1 MTIHR
6 MKLVVAVVLTLLL
19 SGSAFGGTIQATPAP
34 VASGPGLGFA
44 SVAAV
49 VTVQANNDNVPSATA
64 LDGNTVVPL
73 KRFDFPDY
81 IDIQFTVLP
90 SDGVTEYQVSEFVDN
105 NTGSAWGSYRMQ
117 LGFGSGANFVLSA
130 LNDGLDF
137 DFPNY
142 DTPPTSAAF
151 PTVLTPDEDQLVFTG
166 GNHGAGAQPYT
177 FRVDVPNLAGRIS
190 PTFTLRQIPIVV
202 PEPTKLILV
211 GISAICLGMLYRRHD

>member
-1 MTIHR
+1 M
-6 MKLVVAVVLTLLL
+6 
-19 SGSAFGGTIQATPAP
+19 
-34 VASGPGLGFA
+34 
-44 SVAAV
+44 AAV
-49 VTVQANNDNVPSATA
+49 VTVQANNDNVPSTNF
-64 LDGNTVVPL
+64 LDGNILVPL

-105 NTGSAWGSYRMQ
+105 NTGSPWGSYRMQ
-117 LGFGSGANFVLSA
+117 LGFGTGVDFVLSA

-137 DFPNY
+137 DFPTY

-166 GNHGAGAQPYT
+166 GVHGAGAQPYNV
-177 FRVDVPNLAGRIS
+177 RVDVPDLVGRIS

-202 PEPTKLILV
+202 PEPSTLV
-211 GISAICLGMLYRRHD
+211 LGISAIGLGMFYRRHD